1 MQLGMTEN
9 GIGVRK
15 QDVALQNPVKYDV
28 VVVGLGTAGAEAY
41 CHCVKEGLNVLGI
54 EKSNGM
60 GGQSTIGCISFGGLP
75 ANKLKELE
83 RRGRGG
89 DIMYESVAIG
99 AWMDNGKIIGVRVLS
114 NGIVHD
120 AMAKIVIDASGNAS
134 IARMCGLPIR
144 KGRDYDGL
152 MAPCSRAETWMN
164 LETKSIHPWYRNYP
178 EDLTLSME
186 DYASTVSMLSRER
199 HKHWLGNR
207 KKERLLKPSM
217 IVGAREEGRVVTEQI
232 LTLQEILERKPFT
245 NPIFYAWGP
254 EDLPVFHGDHAFES
268 EPIQNWKVL
277 CGLPFFGY
285 PAVLTYGTIVAKGID
300 GLLVPSKHF
309 GVAHDLGGGIR
320 MQDDMRK
327 TGIAA
332 ACAAST
338 AIRLNC
344 ALKDVPYSELKPLL
358 EAAGN
363 LKPPRK
369 NDVTAVRGVE
379 FHAFSDEEA
388 VNALKQDVIRTGEWW
403 YAETKGAPCEHAA
416 YAYWTA
422 WKRGMSGNENEKRHL
437 ADMLVAEMQKGDRFA
452 GNFAIA
458 LGLMKDRRAIPTL
471 LAIVKHPGGP
481 LDPVVKNAYPNRVK
495 ALLLLG
501 RFQEQE
507 SLPLMMDIIR
517 DDGQRYMA
525 DLFGSNAFATPDLC
539 RFQALSYALMAIKS
553 ILAAYPNTDVENE
566 LHQWQQRDFKF
577 AGLDGRDITDRLKR
591 LHFAS
596 K

>member
-9 GIGVRK
+9 GIGIR
-15 QDVALQNPVKYDV
+15 LQNMPLQNSTEYDV
-28 VVVGLGTAGAEAY
+28 VIVGLGTAGAACY

-54 EKSNGM
+54 EKTNGM
-60 GGQSTIGCISFGGLP
+60 GGQSTVGCVAFGASPSARILDF
-75 ANKLKELE
+75 E

-89 DIMYESVAIG
+89 DIMYESVV
-99 AWMDNGKIIGVRVLS
+99 IGVFINGNKVTGVRILS
-114 NGIVHD
+114 NGVIRD

-134 IARMCGLPIR
+134 IARMCGLPLR
-144 KGRDYDGL
+144 KGRDYDGV
-152 MAPCSRAETWMN
+152 MAPCARAETWMN
-164 LETKSIHPWYRNYP
+164 LETKNVHPWYRNYP
-178 EDLTLSME
+178 EDLTLSMK

-207 KKERLLKPSM
+207 KKERLLKPAM
-217 IVGAREEGRVVTEQI
+217 LVGAREEARVVTEQV
-232 LTLQEILERKPFT
+232 LTLQEILERRTYPD
-245 NPIFYAWGP
+245 PIFYAWGP
-254 EDLPVFHGDHAFES
+254 EDLPVVHGDHAFES

-320 MQDDMRK
+320 MQEDMRK

-332 ACAAST
+332 ACAALV
-338 AIRLNC
+338 AIRRNC
-344 ALKDVPYSELKPLL
+344 ALKDVPYAELKPLL

-369 NDVTAVRGVE
+369 NDVTAVRGYE

-422 WKRGMSGNENEKRHL
+422 WRRQLIGNENERKHL
-437 ADMLVAEMQKGDRFA
+437 ADMLAAEMQKGGRFA
-452 GNFAIA
+452 GNFAVA
-458 LGLMKDRRAIPTL
+458 LGLMKDRRAVPIL
-471 LAIVKHPGGP
+471 LEIVKHPGGE
-481 LDPVVKNAYPNRVK
+481 LDPVIKNAYPNRVK

-517 DDGQRYMA
+517 DDAKSFMA
-525 DLFGSNAFATPDLC
+525 DLFGTGAFSTPDMC
-539 RFQALSYALMAIKS
+539 CFQALSYALMAIKS
-553 ILAAYPNTDVENE
+553 ILAVYPNARIENE

-577 AGLDGRDITDRLKR
+577 LGMDGRDITNRLKR
-591 LHFAS
+591 H
-596 K
+596 